1 MLTKRTNEE
10 VGKVSWNKRKEERE
24 REGTKINNFEGA
36 RFCPYLNAFVSLFL
50 VVDKLMLKKLFL
62 NYYFKHF
69 FFIFFFFSGKVFF
82 SKMGDS
88 SVRWYLCLEN
98 VFIIRIY
105 RTFYP
110 VILIFE
116 ELIKFINKTL
126 DVFFFKI

>member
-10 VGKVSWNKRKEERE
+10 VGKVSWNKQKEERE

-50 VVDKLMLKKLFL
+50 VVGKLMLKKLFL
-62 NYYFKHF
+62 NYYFKHSFFILF
-69 FFIFFFFSGKVFF
+69 FFWKSLF
-82 SKMGDS
+82 SKLGDS
-88 SVRWYLCLEN
+88 SIRWYLFLEI

-110 VILIFE
+110 VLLIFE

-126 DVFFFKI
+126 DVVFFKI

>member
-1 MLTKRTNEE
+1 M
-10 VGKVSWNKRKEERE
+10 S
-24 REGTKINNFEGA
+24 
-36 RFCPYLNAFVSLFL
+36 
-50 VVDKLMLKKLFL
+50 
-62 NYYFKHF
+62 
-69 FFIFFFFSGKVFF
+69 
-82 SKMGDS
+82 DS

-126 DVFFFKI
+126 DVVFFKI

>member
-62 NYYFKHF
+62 NYCFKHF
-69 FFIFFFFSGKVFF
+69 FFIFFFSGKVFF
-82 SKMGDS
+82 QK
-88 SVRWYLCLEN
+88 W
-98 VFIIRIY
+98 
-105 RTFYP
+105 
-110 VILIFE
+110 VIVLSDGICA
-116 ELIKFINKTL
+116 
-126 DVFFFKI
+126 